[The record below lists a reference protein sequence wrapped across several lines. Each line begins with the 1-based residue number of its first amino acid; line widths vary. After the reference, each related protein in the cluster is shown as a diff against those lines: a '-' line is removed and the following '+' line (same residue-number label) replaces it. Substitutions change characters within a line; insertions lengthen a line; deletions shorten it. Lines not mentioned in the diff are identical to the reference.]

1 MESRISHVNDE
12 EHLVKVVY
20 APINF
25 KDVMTASGKLNVES
39 VITDQQDDNY
49 SLGLEFVGFNGN
61 GQRIMGM
68 CKTR

>member
-1 MESRISHVNDE
+1 MENRISHVNDE

-25 KDVMTASGKLNVES
+25 KDVMIASGRLNAES
-39 VITDQQDDNY
+39 ITSIVRYYDL
-49 SLGLEFVGFNGN
+49 LGLEIVGFDRN